1 MWLQYCSAFACSVLF
16 FRQLVGHAAT
26 AATALHVLVTA
37 HTGHIWSY
45 LVISGHIW
53 SYLVIS
59 GHIWSYLII
68 SGHTSSLVCCAWL
81 GLSPRTWIS
90 MRWGWSSTSTSTRRL
105 AEAAA
110 CPDGR
115 KCEAEAAQRQ
125 SKIFMLTV
133 FLQSTSL

>member
-53 SYLVIS
+53 SYFIPGL
-59 GHIWSYLII
+59 LRM
-68 SGHTSSLVCCAWL
+68 AWVESQDLDLNAL
-81 GLSPRTWIS
+81 GLVLDVNFDSET
-90 MRWGWSSTSTSTRRL
+90 
-105 AEAAA
+105 
-110 CPDGR
+110 C
-115 KCEAEAAQRQ
+115 
-125 SKIFMLTV
+125 
-133 FLQSTSL
+133 